1 MELPRVD
8 GAAAIGVD
16 DLRPGGFSAGHGR
29 EQGRCREARLEEVL
43 ELAVADRALVDAG
56 LRAHRDR
63 ELVHLARNPQGQC
76 NAVCKLAQYFGWNPL
91 LDA

>member
-1 MELPRVD
+1 MICGPEDAQPATGASKGAVD
-8 GAAAIGVD
+8 G
-16 DLRPGGFSAGHGR
+16 
-29 EQGRCREARLEEVL
+29 ARLEEVL

-63 ELVHLARNPQGQC
+63 ELVHLARNPRGQC
-76 NAVCKLAQYFGWNPL
+76 NAVCMLAQYFGWNPL